1 MPTALDYIIN
11 ANQGIES
18 RLAADSKAS
27 AAQRLGIQEI
37 LGQSKI
43 QNDKDRA
50 AAILQGL
57 KDRSASGRTAVD
69 KMGLV
74 SPTFSQET
82 GAPVTPQEALARIVA
97 EAGQQVGLGNAKTR
111 AEIAHQ
117 RSSAGQSLPPGALVD
132 TSKNEPYLLQGEH
145 PLTAAAKVKETID
158 TGEKR
163 EKYDLNSPGGP
174 EKVTKNTGTSTTTQ
188 KPSTSGKQVASPNVV
203 VGKLRGLYPKMSP
216 DDIKSRLRLDTQE
229 GVYVFRD
236 PKDEVERNVR
246 FK

>member
-1 MPTALDYIIN
+1 MPTALDYIIQ

-18 RLAADSKAS
+18 RLAADNKSM
-27 AAQRLGIQEI
+27 AAQRLGIQDI

-82 GAPVTPQEALARIVA
+82 GAPVTPNDALARIVA

-111 AEIAHQ
+111 AETAHQ
-117 RSSAGQSLPPGALVD
+117 RASAGQALPPGALVD
-132 TSKNEPYLLQGEH
+132 TSRNEPYLLQGEH
-145 PLTAAAKVKETID
+145 PLTAAAKVKETANS
-158 TGEKR
+158 GEKT
-163 EKYDLNSPGGP
+163 EYYDLDAPGGP
-174 EKVTKNTGTSTTTQ
+174 QKKTKDVGTSTTTQ
-188 KPSTSGKQVASPNVV
+188 KSGSSSKLVASPDVV
-203 VGKLRGLYPKMSP
+203 ISKLRGLYPKMSP
-216 DDIKSRLRLDTQE
+216 DDIKSRLRLDSQE